1 MTDLRVALVDVLVIR
16 RRPTLEVLLL
26 RRAAGGR
33 HPGSWESVHGGIE
46 RGETPVEAA
55 RREVQ
60 EETGTEGGEL
70 YNLSHVEMFYRH
82 ERDEVAVIPAFACL
96 VAADATVRLSDEHDR
111 AEWLEAGA
119 ALARVTWP
127 RLAREIAVLVDLL
140 GRSTGGWF
148 DPSLRIPPR

>member
-16 RRPTLEVLLL
+16 RRPALEVLLL
-26 RRAAGGR
+26 RRATGGR

-46 RGETPVEAA
+46 PGETPVEAA

-82 ERDEVAVIPAFACL
+82 QRDEVAVIPAFACL
-96 VAADATVRLSDEHDR
+96 VAADAAIRLSDEHDR
-111 AEWLEAGA
+111 AEWLGVA
-119 ALARVTWP
+119 AARARVTWP
-127 RLAREIAVLVDLL
+127 RLARELDVLVELL
-140 GRSTGGWF
+140 GRSASGWF
-148 DPSLRIPPR
+148 DPSLRVE